1 MTFLSR
7 FEAVLFD
14 LNGTLATGFDRFDDR
29 QDYHQTYS
37 RLGGEAL
44 TPNAVTEAVVA
55 SLGRC
60 LQRYEDG
67 PWDPF
72 PNYGEFLGMDD
83 SIERRLL
90 EDTVAEHE
98 LGSVSTERLTWLK
111 TLAGTHRL
119 GLVSDVWA
127 PGRRLRDYLG
137 RSELVG
143 LLDAIILSSEIGAV
157 KPSARVFA
165 LALAELDADPERV
178 VFIGDSYRRDVE
190 GAAACGMATVW
201 VSEER
206 DVPGPVIPDRVV
218 ARVEDLL

>member
-67 PWDPF
+67 AWDPIR
-72 PNYGEFLGMDD
+72 NYGEFLGMDD

>member
-206 DVPGPVIPDRVV
+206 AAPGTVAPDRIV
-218 ARVEDLL
+218 ARVEELL

>member
-14 LNGTLATGFDRFDDR
+14 LNGTLSTDFDRFNR
-29 QDYHQTYS
+29 CQDYHRTYS
-37 RLGGEAL
+37 RLGGTAL
-44 TPNAVTEAVVA
+44 SPAAVTEAVEA

-72 PNYGEFLGMDD
+72 PDYGEFLDMDD
-83 SIERRLL
+83 PDQRRLL

-98 LGSVSTERLTWLK
+98 LGSVSAERLSWLK

-127 PGRRLRDYLG
+127 PGRRLRSYLS
-137 RSELVG
+137 RLEPAG
-143 LLDAIILSSEIGAV
+143 LFDVIILSSEVGAV

-165 LALAELDADPERV
+165 LALAGLGANPESV

-206 DVPGPVIPDRVV
+206 AAPGTVAPHRIV
-218 ARVEDLL
+218 ARVEELL

>member
-29 QDYHQTYS
+29 QDYHHTYS

-44 TPNAVTEAVVA
+44 TPNAVTEAVET

-72 PNYGEFLGMDD
+72 PNYGEFLGVDD
-83 SIERRLL
+83 PDERRLL

-137 RSELVG
+137 SSELVG